1 MPLESPFGRVAAP
14 EEVDSWPTW
23 RTPPLLRWRNSP
35 SSPRR
40 SSRRST

>member
-23 RTPPLLRWRNSP
+23 RTPPLRWRNSP